1 MANRVLLVAED
12 DTIDAMLLE
21 RAIAKC
27 AAPISMVHV
36 ENGDEA
42 VQYLSGSGRY
52 ADRKQFP
59 YPELILLDLKMPRL
73 DGFGVLKWRQ
83 QNHQARQPV
92 VVFSSSALQQDIDQA
107 YALGASS
114 YVVKPTAPDRLEK
127 MVRAL
132 STWWAEFN
140 VVRTSTFL

>member
-12 DTIDAMLLE
+12 DTVDAMLLE
-21 RAIAKC
+21 RAIVKC
-27 AAPISMVHV
+27 GVPISMKRV

-42 VQYLSGSGRY
+42 IQYLRGEGCY

-59 YPELILLDLKMPRL
+59 YPELILLDLKMPRV
-73 DGFGVLKWRQ
+73 DGFAVLKWRQ
-83 QNHQARQPV
+83 QNRHVRQPV
-92 VVFSSSALQQDIDQA
+92 VVFSSSSLQQDIDQA

-114 YVVKPTAPDRLEK
+114 FVVKPEAPDRLEK

-132 STWWAEFN
+132 STWWADFN
-140 VVRTSTFL
+140 VVHSPN

>member
-1 MANRVLLVAED
+1 MTNRVLLVAED

-27 AAPISMVHV
+27 GVPILMVHV

-42 VQYLSGSGRY
+42 VQYLGGKGRY

-59 YPELILLDLKMPRL
+59 NPELVLLDLKMPRL
-73 DGFGVLKWRQ
+73 DGFGVLRWRLQNQ
-83 QNHQARQPV
+83 QMRQPV
-92 VVFSSSALQQDIDQA
+92 VVFSSSALQQDVAQA

-114 YVVKPTAPDRLEK
+114 YVVKPAAPERLEQ

-132 STWWAEFN
+132 NTWWTDFN
-140 VVRTSTFL
+140 VVCTSN

>member
-12 DTIDAMLLE
+12 DSIDAMLLE

-27 AAPISMVHV
+27 GVPISMMRV

-42 VQYLSGSGRY
+42 VQYLSGAGPY

-59 YPELILLDLKMPRL
+59 YPELLLLDLKMPRL
-73 DGFGVLKWRQ
+73 DGFGVLRWRQ
-83 QNHQARQPV
+83 QNRHQRQPV

-114 YVVKPTAPDRLEK
+114 YVVKPSAPDRLEK

-132 STWWAEFN
+132 STWWTDFN
-140 VVRTSTFL
+140 VVHTPN